1 MNISKLLTV
10 ALIAA
15 GFCSRAFAAVP
26 AEEAAKLGTTLTLF
40 GAEAA
45 GSADGQIPPYTGG
58 VTTLLTITHNT
69 IYIDRSQTDAIGLFD
84 DFGVQAN
91 RTITSKL

>member
-58 VTTLLTITHNT
+58 VTTPP
-69 IYIDRSQTDAIGLFD
+69 A
-84 DFGVQAN
+84 DF
-91 RTITSKL
+91 